1 MTAAS
6 GGFAAVDDLF
16 AELYAEGIAPGLA
29 YGVIADGRLTH
40 WGGFGGLTVAGPRP
54 DPDSVFRIAS
64 MTKSFTAAALL
75 ALRDEG
81 ALGLDDPVARWIPE
95 LADLRPATADSPALT
110 VRHLL
115 TMSAGLPTDDAWGD
129 RQLPLAPAGFDA
141 LLRAGFRFA
150 WAPGTTFEYS
160 NLGFAILGR
169 VVAAVS
175 RCDYRAAVERRV
187 LDTLGLNATGFE
199 VGAFPVGK
207 LAVGHRRI
215 DDVWTPLPFAGH
227 GEFAA
232 MGGLFSSLRDL
243 ARWIGEFTDAFP
255 PRDDP
260 AGEHPLSRATRRE
273 MQEVHR
279 LMAPEAADD
288 PGDGSRVPSPAGYGF
303 GLFIELDEQFGAIV
317 SHPGGLPGFGSGM
330 CWHLGSRLGVVA
342 LANATYAAMNE
353 AAARALRI
361 VLAAAPLDSAV
372 TLWPETEAARAGVLC
387 LLEHWDTELA
397 ARLFADNV
405 AMDESLER
413 RRAQIAALR
422 ERLGPLRLD
431 PSAPLEVS
439 PAAVT
444 WWMRGARG
452 RLKVEIG
459 LTPQQPPLIQT
470 IELTAVPDSSASP
483 SPNDA

>member
-16 AELYAEGIAPGLA
+16 AELYAEGIAPGLS

-40 WGGFGGLTVAGPRP
+40 WGGLGGLTVAGPRP

-95 LADLRPATADSPALT
+95 LADLRPATADSPVLT

-141 LLRAGFRFA
+141 LLRARV
-150 WAPGTTFEYS
+150 S
-160 NLGFAILGR
+160 LCLGPRDDL
-169 VVAAVS
+169 
-175 RCDYRAAVERRV
+175 RV
-187 LDTLGLNATGFE
+187 LQPRLRHPRSSGRGGRPLRLSSGRRTARAGYSRVARDGLRGGQPFRSAE
-199 VGAFPVGK
+199 

-279 LMAPEAADD
+279 LMAPER
-288 PGDGSRVPSPAGYGF
+288 PMTPATAHAYHRPP
-303 GLFIELDEQFGAIV
+303 AT
-317 SHPGGLPGFGSGM
+317 
-330 CWHLGSRLGVVA
+330 A
-342 LANATYAAMNE
+342 LACSSSSMNSLAPSSVIPAACRVSD
-353 AAARALRI
+353 RACVGISVR
-361 VLAAAPLDSAV
+361 VSV
-372 TLWPETEAARAGVLC
+372 SWLWPTRP
-387 LLEHWDTELA
+387 T
-397 ARLFADNV
+397 RL
-405 AMDESLER
+405 
-413 RRAQIAALR
+413 
-422 ERLGPLRLD
+422 
-431 PSAPLEVS
+431 
-439 PAAVT
+439 
-444 WWMRGARG
+444 
-452 RLKVEIG
+452 
-459 LTPQQPPLIQT
+459 
-470 IELTAVPDSSASP
+470 
-483 SPNDA
+483 